1 MLIREVVLLRR
12 SFQGLPVTPRINS
25 TLSMAFR
32 GPVNRIPGRAFTS
45 KAFGIQILV
54 VALPYASG
62 LGEVIELF
70 GASGSCTMN

>member
-1 MLIREVVLLRR
+1 
-12 SFQGLPVTPRINS
+12 
-25 TLSMAFR
+25 MAFR

-54 VALPYASG
+54 AALPYASG